1 MVFRMHYT
9 PYVWPLFIAAVFC
22 AVVAIY
28 ARRFP
33 DVPAVRPFA
42 AMMWSSAGWAA
53 VYGASLLVT
62 HLPVRIFLSMLMY
75 IPTRLVPPF
84 CLLLVL
90 EYGGFERWITRR
102 NLLLL
107 FALPVI
113 GMAASMTSPWHTL
126 FRYGFRLETVGNL
139 SVLRYKSGLIYWIT
153 TIYGN
158 GLLLATILIML
169 PLFRQSGLHRRN
181 TALLFTGIASPT
193 LLNILF
199 SAGLTPIK
207 GYSFAPT
214 MLVITGVC
222 YVFALLRYRLFGVG
236 LVARS
241 TVMEN
246 MADLVVVFDTRRH
259 LVDFNAAAAAAFEL
273 DRKKSIGDTPDRLRP
288 RFAELFGKYADE
300 MTYFE
305 ELELDLGNGLRF
317 FDLRVSPLRDAKNR
331 TVGRLFLFHDIG
343 DLKTAEATVKR
354 LLEEKELLLHEVHH
368 RIKNN
373 MSTMTSIL
381 SLQAGT
387 VSDPAAKA
395 ALLDAR
401 SRMQSMMVLYAKLY
415 VSPAVGA
422 LNVGLYLSPLIDKIH
437 STFPNA
443 DSVALVKG
451 FEEFDLDAR
460 TLFSLGL
467 IVNELLTNAMK
478 HAFVGRA
485 GGAISVSIAREGETV
500 RVEVA
505 DDGVGLPEEADP
517 KSSTGFGLNLVR
529 LLMTQLRGT
538 LSVERERGTRFVLR
552 FAPPACPSGK

>member
-1 MVFRMHYT
+1 MQYT
-9 PYVWPLFIAAVFC
+9 PYVWPLFIAAIFC

-53 VYGASLLVT
+53 IYGASLLAT

-84 CLLLVL
+84 SLLLVL
-90 EYGGFERWITRR
+90 EYGGLERWITRR
-102 NLLLL
+102 NLMIL
-107 FALPVI
+107 FAIPAI
-113 GMAASMTSPWHTL
+113 GMVASMTSPWHTL
-126 FRYGFRLETVGNL
+126 FRYGFRLETVGSL
-139 SVLRYKSGLIYWIT
+139 AVLRYKSGLIYWIT
-153 TIYGN
+153 TVYGN
-158 GLLLATILIML
+158 GLLLTSILLML
-169 PLFRQSGLHRRN
+169 PQFRQSGLHRRN
-181 TALLFTGIASPT
+181 TALLFTGLATPT
-193 LLNILF
+193 LLNIMF

-214 MLVITGVC
+214 MLVITGAC

-259 LVDFNAAAAAAFEL
+259 IVDFNAAAAAAFGL
-273 DRKKSIGDTPDRLRP
+273 DRKKSIGDTPERLQP
-288 RFAELFGKYADE
+288 RLADI
-300 MTYFE
+300 FE
-305 ELELDLGNGLRF
+305 RHPEDSVHSEEIELELADGRRC
-317 FDLRVSPLRDAKNR
+317 FDLRVSPLRDTKDR

-343 DLKTAEATVKR
+343 DLKAAEDTVKR

-373 MSTMTSIL
+373 MATMAGIL
-381 SLQAGT
+381 SLQADT

-401 SRMQSMMVLYAKLY
+401 SRMQSMMVLYTKLY
-415 VSPAVGA
+415 VTPAVGA
-422 LNVGLYLSPLIDKIH
+422 LDVELYLSPLIDKIL
-437 STFPNA
+437 STFQNA
-443 DSVALVKG
+443 GGVRVDKR
-451 FEEFDLDAR
+451 FEEFVLDAR

-485 GGAISVSIAREGETV
+485 EGTISVSISREGEAV
-500 RVEVA
+500 RLEVA
-505 DDGVGLPEEADP
+505 DDGVGFPDTTDP
-517 KSSTGFGLNLVR
+517 KSSAGFGLNLVR
-529 LLMTQLRGT
+529 ILATQLRGSF
-538 LSVERERGTRFVLR
+538 SVENGGGARFVLR